1 MVPGEFNCA
10 EEVVGERPDELQF
23 LGLQVG
29 ARLGDVLMSHPRKK
43 VWLLLKALDESIT
56 QIAGFF

>member
-1 MVPGEFNCA
+1 MKTLEVIPLWTLVPGEFNCA

-43 VWLLLKALDESIT
+43 V
-56 QIAGFF
+56 